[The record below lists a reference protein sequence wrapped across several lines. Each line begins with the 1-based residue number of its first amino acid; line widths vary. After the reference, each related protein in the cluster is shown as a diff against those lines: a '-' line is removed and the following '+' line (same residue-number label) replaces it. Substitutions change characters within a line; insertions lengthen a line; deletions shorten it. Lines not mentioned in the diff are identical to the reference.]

1 VYTCG
6 VARVNGKCCK
16 YRIISIDTSERS
28 AVDIDSAGQIGDI
41 CLISPII
48 IGRPQVPTTTAP
60 LHSPDFYAG
69 DPYPTYR
76 ELRATTPVAW
86 NDVTNFWA
94 LLKYEDVRFV
104 AGHPQLFTS
113 TKGITIPDPAQP
125 EPVQEGNLIFTD
137 PPRHRQL
144 RNLINSGFTR
154 RQVTLLEPKVRAIV
168 KGILDGVDPS
178 REYEFAEEI
187 AAPLPTRMIAEMLG
201 APAEDWERFRTWS
214 DAAVGTADPD
224 IEMDSLAALGEL
236 YEYFTKL
243 IADRR
248 TGAVTDQD
256 DLLTILA
263 NAEVDGERL
272 GDEDLLNFSFLL
284 LVAGNETTRNLI
296 ALGTKALIDHP
307 DQFALLRSDPSLL
320 PGAVEEMLRYTSPV
334 THMARRAT
342 QDVEIR
348 GQQIKAGDTVVML
361 YGSANRDE
369 AVFGPNSEEF
379 DITRNPNP
387 HIAFGAGEHA
397 CLGAQLARLEAQV
410 MFEVLL
416 GTYPTIELTGKVT
429 RLRATMVPG
438 VKRMPVRLKVNA

>member
-1 VYTCG
+1 M
-6 VARVNGKCCK
+6 
-16 YRIISIDTSERS
+16 
-28 AVDIDSAGQIGDI
+28 
-41 CLISPII
+41 
-48 IGRPQVPTTTAP
+48 PTTTVP

-69 DPYPTYR
+69 DPYPSYR
-76 ELRATTPVAW
+76 ELRNTTPVVW

-94 LLKYEDVRFV
+94 LLKYEDIRYVS
-104 AGHPQLFTS
+104 GHPLTFS
-113 TKGITIPDPAQP
+113 SMKGITIPDPDQP

-144 RNLINSGFTR
+144 RKLINSGFSR
-154 RQVTLLEPKVRAIV
+154 RQVQLLEPKVRQIV
-168 KGILDGVDPS
+168 KGIVDGVDPS
-178 REYEFAEEI
+178 RDYEFAEEI
-187 AAPLPTRMIAEMLG
+187 AAPLPTRMIAELLG
-201 APAEDWERFRTWS
+201 AAPEDWEQFRAWS

-224 IEMDSLAALGEL
+224 IELDSMVALGEL

-243 IADRR
+243 IAARR
-248 TGAVTDQD
+248 SGEVSGQD
-256 DLLTILA
+256 DLLSILA
-263 NAEVDGERL
+263 AAEVDGERL
-272 GDEDLLNFSFLL
+272 TDADLLNFSFLL

-296 ALGTKALIDHP
+296 ALGTLALIDHP

-334 THMARRAT
+334 THMARHAT
-342 QDVEIR
+342 EDVEIR
-348 GQQIKAGDTVVML
+348 GQRIRAGDTVVML

-369 AVFGPNSEEF
+369 EIFGPTSEEF

-397 CLGAQLARLEAQV
+397 CLGAQLARLEARV

-416 GTYPTIELTGKVT
+416 GSFPTIELTGDVS

-438 VKRMPVRLKVNA
+438 VKRMPIRLGAGN